1 MNCWNRSV
9 FRFFFFGGAGELAG
23 GRRGSESEWKVSGGM
38 VSVLLWDEMLLVEV
52 TDDMSVL
59 MLLSED

>member
-9 FRFFFFGGAGELAG
+9 FRFFFFGGSGGLSG
-23 GRRGSESEWKVSGGM
+23 GRFGSKSEGKVSGGM
-38 VSVLLWDEMLLVEV
+38 VAVLLWDKMLLVEV